1 MEFFCNIIAFKIW
14 KAFICRQR
22 HHMNALVPLK
32 ILISLSWVVL
42 SLRLLSFDTTPQL
55 WLLFGKTK
63 FEQKLN
69 KQFGAYF
76 YYPQFGAELLALQG
90 KPVTLKGFYIPL
102 ETSNSKTL
110 ILSKY
115 PMEACFFCGGAG
127 PESVAV
133 VYLSSPPSKRPKL
146 DQIVQVR
153 GILQLNATNVE
164 EMTFILKNAV
174 ITS

>member
-1 MEFFCNIIAFKIW
+1 
-14 KAFICRQR
+14 
-22 HHMNALVPLK
+22 MNALLPSK
-32 ILISLSWVVL
+32 ILVSLNWVIL
-42 SLRLLSFDTTPQL
+42 SLGLLSFDNAPQL
-55 WLLFGKTK
+55 WSLFEKTK

-69 KQFGAYF
+69 RQFGTYF

-90 KPVTLKGFYIPL
+90 KSVTLKGFYIPL
-102 ETSNSKTL
+102 EISNSKTL

-115 PMEACFFCGGAG
+115 PIEDCFFCGGAG

-133 VYLSSPPSKRPKL
+133 IYLNTPPSKRPKL

-174 ITS
+174 IIS